1 MLFLFGLS
9 IMLRSQ
15 LSKFKLAVF
24 GAIFVVVLA
33 VFGLLIVPSNPP
45 AKAQNLPV
53 DVQPTDFY
61 FQSLQSL
68 IERYDCFSTFPDGT
82 FRGNRALTRFELAVY
97 LSSCMNSLEQNLT
110 TSGTHGITKSQVAAL
125 QNRIDAL
132 QQQVN
137 QRRSS
142 TPVN

>member
-1 MLFLFGLS
+1 
-9 IMLRSQ
+9 MLRSQ
-15 LSKFKLAVF
+15 LSKFKLAFF
-24 GAIFVVVLA
+24 GAILVVLLA
-33 VFGLLIVPSNPP
+33 VFGMLIVPSNPP

-68 IERYDCFSTFPDGT
+68 IERYDCFTPYPDGT
-82 FRGNRALTRFELAVY
+82 FRGNRGLTRFELAAMID
-97 LSSCMNSLEQNLT
+97 SCMKSLEQNLT
-110 TSGTHGITKSQVAAL
+110 TGGMNRVTKSQVAAW
-125 QNRIDAL
+125 QNTVDAL

-137 QRRSS
+137 QLRRS